1 MEEWNGIINEQPQD
15 YHMNVYIFGGTSSPS
30 CSNYTLQ
37 RTARDHEARHGKEED
52 TFRKKIYKYD
62 LLEQVQ
68 DEQTAVK
75 LMKDVRAMCAE
86 GSFHLTEF
94 VSNIKDS
101 LLSIPE
107 EERRV
112 FKIRN

>member
-1 MEEWNGIINEQPQD
+1 MGERNGNINEQPQD
-15 YHMNVYIFGGTSSPS
+15 YHVNVYVFGGTSSPS

-37 RTARDHEARHGKEED
+37 RAARHHEARDGKEED
-52 TFRKKIYKYD
+52 TLRKKNYKYD

-75 LMKDVRAMCAE
+75 LMKDVGAMCAG
-86 GSFHLTEF
+86 GSFHVTKF

>member
-1 MEEWNGIINEQPQD
+1 MFTSLEELHPQVVVTTHCKEQQEIMKQD
-15 YHMNVYIFGGTSSPS
+15 MVKKKTHLG
-30 CSNYTLQ
+30 
-37 RTARDHEARHGKEED
+37 
-52 TFRKKIYKYD
+52 KKIYKYD

-86 GSFHLTEF
+86 GSFHLTKF